1 MRKLAEAVDAHPN
14 LAAVVLVVAMTLLAY
29 YTVGQL
35 QLH

>member
-1 MRKLAEAVDAHPN
+1 VRKLVEVVDAHPN
-14 LAAVVLVVAMTLLAY
+14 LAVVVLVVAMVLLAY